1 MNKNILKDI
10 HEHILKIATTERAES
25 NKWFFKTDKGQYGE
39 GDKFLG
45 LTVPQTRTL
54 VRTFNYLSLIDI
66 EKILKSEYHEER
78 LLALLLLVDKFEKS
92 KNIKEREEIF
102 KLYFKNIKYINNW
115 DLVDTSAP
123 KIVGAYIKEKY
134 ALKTKNCSGVK
145 FLKNLVSDK
154 NIFSNPLSKY
164 LGRGRGGFEKL
175 WEKRIGIV
183 ATLYLIMRSKNDE
196 YASRVVLEI
205 VKKNLTEKDKLNSHD
220 LLQKASGWMLREYGK
235 RVNEKKLKE
244 FLNENFTLIK
254 NKRTLLRY
262 AIERL
267 AEKERK
273 EFLNKK

>member
-1 MNKNILKDI
+1 MNKNILREI
-10 HEHILKIATTERAES
+10 HEHILKIANTKRADS
-25 NKWFFKTDKGQYGE
+25 NRWFFKTGKGEYGE

-45 LTVPQTRTL
+45 LTVPQTRTM
-54 VRTFNYLSLIDI
+54 VRTFNYLSLEDT

-78 LLALLLLVDKFEKS
+78 LLALLLLVDKFEKT
-92 KNIKEREEIF
+92 KNIKEKEEVF

-123 KIVGAYIKEKY
+123 KIVGAYVKEKY

-145 FLKNLVSDK
+145 FLKSLVSDK
-154 NIFSNPLSKY
+154 NIFAKNTK
-164 LGRGRGGFEKL
+164 EKL

-183 ATLYLIMRSKNDE
+183 ATLYLIMRSKKDE

-205 VKKNLTEKDKLNSHD
+205 VKKNLVEESKINSHD

-235 RVNEKKLKE
+235 RINEKKLKE
-244 FLNENFTLIK
+244 FLNENFALIK
-254 NKRTLLRY
+254 NRRTLLRY

-267 AEKERK
+267 EEKERK
-273 EFLNKK
+273 GWLNKK